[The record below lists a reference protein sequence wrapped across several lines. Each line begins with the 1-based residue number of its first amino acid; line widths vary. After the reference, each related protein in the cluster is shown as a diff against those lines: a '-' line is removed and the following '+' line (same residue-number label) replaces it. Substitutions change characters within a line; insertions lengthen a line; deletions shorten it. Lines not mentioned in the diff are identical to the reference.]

1 MNNIDIE
8 QMIYTAA
15 IFRNTNVR
23 EIARSLGVTSSNLYR
38 KISKNTLKSWEL
50 SKIAEVL
57 GGQYVFYFSF
67 SNGTKIGKLEKPKS
81 ANRKNNKSAAVRI
94 V

>member
-1 MNNIDIE
+1 MSIEVE

-23 EIARSLGVTSSNLYR
+23 EIARAIGMSSSNLYR

-50 SKIAEVL
+50 SKIAEAL
-57 GGQYVFYFSF
+57 GGKYVFYFVF
-67 SNGTKIGKLEKPKS
+67 SNGTKIGKLEKSKPL
-81 ANRKNNKSAAVRI
+81 NRKNNNKNTAVMMI
-94 V
+94 